1 MKMKKI
7 LMVLL
12 VGLFLVSFVSAKQG
26 DNDRWVQNKVRVME
40 QLIENGVSESAIQA
54 MNGTINRFQ
63 ERNQNRFMNM
73 KELKVQK
80 MTKENLECR
89 IRQKGKFF
97 GFIPVSFEEVIV
109 IDPDGD
115 IIYEE
120 DPKWVDIFVKEEVI
134 ANV

>member
-63 ERNQNRFMNM
+63 ERNMNRFELM

-120 DPKWVDIFVKEEVI
+120 DPKWVEFFVKEEVI

>member
-1 MKMKKI
+1 MKKMI
-7 LMVLL
+7 VVLL
-12 VGLFLVSFVSAKQG
+12 IVLLTCSFVSAKQG

-89 IRQKGKFF
+89 IRQKGKFL
-97 GFIPVSFEEVIV
+97 GLIPISFEEVIV
-109 IDPDGD
+109 IDDEGD

-120 DPKWVDIFVKEEVI
+120 DPKWVEFFVKEEVI

>member
-89 IRQKGKFF
+89 IRQKGKFL
-97 GFIPVSFEEVIV
+97 GLIPISFEEVIV
-109 IDPDGD
+109 IDDEGD

-120 DPKWVDIFVKEEVI
+120 DPKWVEFFVKEEVI

>member
-63 ERNQNRFMNM
+63 ERNMNRFELM